1 MYSRISFVFQN
12 GPTSNRRGKPKMM
25 SPPANHRSSDGPT
38 SNQRPVGFQ
47 LFRHFQEVGLYSVAF
62 PGAFELWTR
71 GYAACDWLRERPP
84 STHQPIITRC
94 VGLCHSSELSTV
106 CSDLIRDV
114 GPYHRR
120 QISESWLGD
129 GGKASHLF
137 RPRVPLLPVF
147 CMQKTLDSKSK
158 DQEAPVFRPV

>member
-12 GPTSNRRGKPKMM
+12 GPTSNRRGKPKMT

-47 LFRHFQEVGLYSVAF
+47 LFRSSPEVGLYSVAF
-62 PGAFELWTR
+62 PEIFERWM
-71 GYAACDWLRERPP
+71 GCYAAFDWPRERPP

-94 VGLCHSSELSTV
+94 VGLCH
-106 CSDLIRDV
+106 RDV

-120 QISESWLGD
+120 QVCESWLGD

-137 RPRVPLLPVF
+137 WPRVPLLPVF

-158 DQEAPVFRPV
+158 DQEAPVFRPAE